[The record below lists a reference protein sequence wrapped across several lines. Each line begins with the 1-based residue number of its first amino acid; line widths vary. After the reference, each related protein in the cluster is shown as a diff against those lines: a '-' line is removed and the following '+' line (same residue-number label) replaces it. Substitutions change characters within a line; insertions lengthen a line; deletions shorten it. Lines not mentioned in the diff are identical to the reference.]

1 MESSGPET
9 TPVSPVLAGRFL
21 STMPPG
27 KFNRFLRYLYKYF
40 LSYTSKLLLHHV
52 ATVTFGKMKTISI
65 LLQLDLTFWA
75 WACLTLDLWCLWSYS
90 WYPCMRRAGRSS
102 SYRVN
107 LESVQDWTQWVNACS
122 SAPSSWQFRGASHD
136 LQRVTARPSYR
147 HPQLW
152 PAPRCILILSV
163 PSPAFHSSQS
173 LLMTPWDNVL

>member
-122 SAPSSWQFRGASHD
+122 SAPSSWQFRGASTWSSESDSKTKLPPPTAMTCPKMHPYFVSPFSRISFFPVFTHD
-136 LQRVTARPSYR
+136 
-147 HPQLW
+147 
-152 PAPRCILILSV
+152 
-163 PSPAFHSSQS
+163 S
-173 LLMTPWDNVL
+173 LR